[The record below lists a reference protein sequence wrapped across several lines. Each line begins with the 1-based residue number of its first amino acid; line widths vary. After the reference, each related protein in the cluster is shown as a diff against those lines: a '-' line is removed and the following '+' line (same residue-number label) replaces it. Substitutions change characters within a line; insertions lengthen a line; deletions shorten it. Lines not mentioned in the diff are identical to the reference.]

1 MLKKILI
8 ASMLT
13 ATATTGFASPVMAA
27 DPAPHSADATLT
39 ADAPADAPAGSRKH
53 TIGRCSPGLLFDSI
67 KLTCDYA
74 GLVEPS

>member
-13 ATATTGFASPVMAA
+13 ATAAMGSASPALA
-27 DPAPHSADATLT
+27 TGPAPHSADAPL
-39 ADAPADAPAGSRKH
+39 AASAPADGPAGSRKH
-53 TIGRCSPGLLFDSI
+53 TIGRCSPGLLFDSN

-74 GLVEPS
+74 GLVNPM